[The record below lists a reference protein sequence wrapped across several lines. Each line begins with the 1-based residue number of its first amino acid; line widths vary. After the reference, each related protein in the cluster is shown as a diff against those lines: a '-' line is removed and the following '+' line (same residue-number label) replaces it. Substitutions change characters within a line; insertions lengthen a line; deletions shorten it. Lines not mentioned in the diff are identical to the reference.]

1 MKYSMKFIILL
12 IALVFAGVWVLS
24 DSDTLKKV
32 QSGELEL
39 YCLMQDGE
47 RQIQKEKVKGLIEG
61 TWIFENKG
69 YASQCRVKEL
79 E

>member
-1 MKYSMKFIILL
+1 MKIITLF
-12 IALVFAGVWVLS
+12 IALLFACVWALS
-24 DSDTLKKV
+24 DLDTLKKV

-39 YCLMQDGE
+39 HCLMQDGE
-47 RQIQKEKVKGLIEG
+47 RQIQKEKVKYLIDG
-61 TWIFENKG
+61 TWLFENKE

>member
-1 MKYSMKFIILL
+1 MKIILPVLVL
-12 IALVFAGVWVLS
+12 IFSAGVWALS

-39 YCLMQDGE
+39 HCLMKDGE
-47 RQIQKEKVKGLIEG
+47 RQIQKEKVKDLIEG

-69 YASQCRVKEL
+69 YASQCRVKES